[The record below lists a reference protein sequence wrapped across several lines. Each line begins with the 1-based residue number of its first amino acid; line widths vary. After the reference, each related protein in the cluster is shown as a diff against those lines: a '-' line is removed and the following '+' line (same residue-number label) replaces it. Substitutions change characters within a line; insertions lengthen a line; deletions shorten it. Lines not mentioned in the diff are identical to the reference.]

1 MLEFYRKR
9 KCKAQKI
16 HFCDICGD
24 MIGSGDQYI
33 RFTGK
38 YQDNFFD
45 LKQHVECAAVV
56 KEYCD
61 AIGECEYDPDDVRE
75 WIEGRV
81 CCDLCNEEERDGC
94 LRNHFLCPKVL
105 AKLNIKKEETK

>member
-16 HFCDICGD
+16 HFCDICRY

-38 YQDNFFD
+38 YQDSFFD

-56 KEYCD
+56 AEYCD
-61 AIGECEYDPDDVRE
+61 AIGECEYDPSDVYD
-75 WIEGRV
+75 WIRKDV
-81 CCDLCNEEERDGC
+81 CRDLCTEEERDDC
-94 LRNHFLCPKVL
+94 LCNPFLCPKVL
-105 AKLNIKKEETK
+105 AKLNIKKED